1 MKKLLIPLVVILSF
15 FSCDKKSETMGI
27 CTDGYIHWGGEPAVD
42 GLGWYFK
49 GTAEIKYAVKLKDL
63 PAAFQTDSLAVTVCL
78 QKTDEKYYCFCSQ
91 PMEVYIIKS
100 IQKK

>member
-1 MKKLLIPLVVILSF
+1 MKKLIFSFIVILAF
-15 FSCDKKSETMGI
+15 LSCNKQTEPTGI

-49 GTAEIKYAVKLKDL
+49 GTSQILYGVKLKNL

-78 QKTDEKYYCFCSQ
+78 QKTDEIYNCFCSQ
-91 PMEVYIIKS
+91 PMEVYSIKS